1 MKTTTNTTTSTELT
15 TTEQLAA
22 LITNKDKHFIFHKLY
37 YYYNRF
43 HDDLNDLTNEIS
55 VNGSEDYRFYVIY
68 DNTLDFWNDMFTTPA
83 QAIKAVGS
91 HYDLKDKYIA
101 EGCDGKYYSLN
112 DLDDVWVDEDVYM
125 IIQAVIA
132 DLKRETEEETE
143 ENIKY
148 LDLSQEV
155 QELMLTALT
164 SNAWYEG

>member
-1 MKTTTNTTTSTELT
+1 
-15 TTEQLAA
+15 
-22 LITNKDKHFIFHKLY
+22 
-37 YYYNRF
+37 
-43 HDDLNDLTNEIS
+43 
-55 VNGSEDYRFYVIY
+55 
-68 DNTLDFWNDMFTTPA
+68 MFTTPA